1 MMNELRPRQ
10 HQNERDDHKGY
21 DTRDFRAQFKN
32 FPGSVIY
39 GTIESLV
46 PDVLRV
52 GVPNPA

>member
-10 HQNERDDHKGY
+10 HQKEGNDHKGY

-32 FPGSVIY
+32 FPGSVIH

-46 PDVLRV
+46 PDVICV
-52 GVPNPA
+52 GILNPA